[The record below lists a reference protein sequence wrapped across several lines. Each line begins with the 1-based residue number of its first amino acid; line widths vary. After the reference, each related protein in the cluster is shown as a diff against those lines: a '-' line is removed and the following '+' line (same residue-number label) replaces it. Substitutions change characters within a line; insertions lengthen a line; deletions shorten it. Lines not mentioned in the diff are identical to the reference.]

1 MLLERLPDPIKTALR
16 RAVLRA
22 RIPMHQLLTVFRQHS
37 RLFYRWAKSDPTR
50 WYQLDLAGSGAD
62 KVGIFAITLLDDP
75 RFDGRRSLFHR
86 YAARFGW
93 NYDWWPAVNGRETA
107 PENHPTWL
115 DPNRPRS
122 TNPNPLTAGEMG
134 LLMTTWNLYRW
145 AWEKGCEYLVV
156 FEDDAVIHSRPIV
169 EVPEEFDIVF
179 LNNRFKGDLTGRIK
193 YGWGTDGYIISRRG
207 LSKALQIF
215 EESVTEPID
224 LLLMAYI
231 RSLETYGHY
240 MTAYR
245 NPSLPQLDCFHVGPL
260 VTHAGHFPSSI

>member
-1 MLLERLPDPIKTALR
+1 MVIERLPAPLKTALR
-16 RAVLRA
+16 RVILRA
-22 RIPMHQLLTVFRQHS
+22 RIPFNQLFTVFRQYS
-37 RLFYRWAKSDPTR
+37 RRLYRWMSSDPTR
-50 WYQLDLAGSGAD
+50 WHDLELGGPEAD
-62 KVGIFAITLLDDP
+62 SVGVFAITLLDDP
-75 RFDGRRSLFHR
+75 RFDGRRNLFDR
-86 YAARFGW
+86 YAKRFGW
-93 NYDWWPAVNGRETA
+93 DYEWWPAVNGRETA
-107 PENHPTWL
+107 PEDHPAWL
-115 DPNRPRS
+115 DSNRPRS
-122 TNPNPLTAGEMG
+122 SAKTLLTAGEMG

-145 AWEKGCEYLVV
+145 AWEKGLEYLVV
-156 FEDDAVIHSRPIV
+156 FEDDAVIHSRPVV

-179 LNNRFKGDLTGRIK
+179 LNNRFKGDLGGRIK

-224 LLLMAYI
+224 LLLMAYM

-240 MTAYR
+240 MAVYR